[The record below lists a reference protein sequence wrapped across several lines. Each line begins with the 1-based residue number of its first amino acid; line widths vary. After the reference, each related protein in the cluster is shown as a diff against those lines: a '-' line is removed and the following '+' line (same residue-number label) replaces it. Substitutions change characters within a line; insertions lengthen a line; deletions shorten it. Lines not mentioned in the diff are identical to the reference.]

1 MIMKKIQS
9 NLNSSKSKLILWGLG
24 FLLAIGNHLPINAQE
39 ATSQAATTSK
49 EEPIYKYKDYDVI
62 DLGSLEVK
70 GEIMAPGDLTVAERD
85 KKNFDRRLLEKNNF
99 DLEIKREIE
108 NLR

>member
-1 MIMKKIQS
+1 MKT
-9 NLNSSKSKLILWGLG
+9 LTLT
-24 FLLAIGNHLPINAQE
+24 FLLLLSTTAAFAQDKK
-39 ATSQAATTSK
+39 SDVV
-49 EEPIYKYKDYDVI
+49 YKYKDYDVI

-70 GEIMAPGDLTVAERD
+70 GEIVAPGDLTVVEREKKDFD
-85 KKNFDRRLLEKNNF
+85 KRLLEKNNF

>member
-1 MIMKKIQS
+1 MKT
-9 NLNSSKSKLILWGLG
+9 LILT
-24 FLLAIGNHLPINAQE
+24 FLLLSSTAALAQD
-39 ATSQAATTSK
+39 K
-49 EEPIYKYKDYDVI
+49 KNDVVYKYKDYDVI

-70 GEIMAPGDLTVAERD
+70 GEIVAPGDLTVVEREKKDFD
-85 KKNFDRRLLEKNNF
+85 KRLLEKNNF

>member
-1 MIMKKIQS
+1 MKT
-9 NLNSSKSKLILWGLG
+9 LILT
-24 FLLAIGNHLPINAQE
+24 FLLLSSTTALAQD
-39 ATSQAATTSK
+39 K
-49 EEPIYKYKDYDVI
+49 KNDVVYKYKDYDVI

-70 GEIMAPGDLTVAERD
+70 GEIVAPGDLTVVEREKKDFD
-85 KKNFDRRLLEKNNF
+85 KRLLEKNNF

>member
-1 MIMKKIQS
+1 MKMN
-9 NLNSSKSKLILWGLG
+9 NLLITLV
-24 FLLAIGNHLPINAQE
+24 FLFSISTVFAQE
-39 ATSQAATTSK
+39 K
-49 EEPIYKYKDYDVI
+49 KGDVVYKYKDYDVI

-70 GEIMAPGDLTVAERD
+70 GEIVAPGDLTVAERE
-85 KKNFDRRLLEKNNF
+85 KKNFDRRLLEKTNF

>member
-1 MIMKKIQS
+1 MLLTS
-9 NLNSSKSKLILWGLG
+9 NIL
-24 FLLAIGNHLPINAQE
+24 AQE
-39 ATSQAATTSK
+39 TAKGSDVV
-49 EEPIYKYKDYDVI
+49 YKYKDYDVI

-70 GEIMAPGDLTVAERD
+70 GEIVAPGDLTVVERD
-85 KKNFDRRLLEKNNF
+85 KKDFDKRLLEKTNF

>member
-1 MIMKKIQS
+1 MNKI
-9 NLNSSKSKLILWGLG
+9 II
-24 FLLAIGNHLPINAQE
+24 LLAILSINSTYAQE
-39 ATSQAATTSK
+39 SK
-49 EEPIYKYKDYDVI
+49 GNDIVYKYKDYDVI

-70 GEIMAPGDLTVAERD
+70 GEIVAPGDLTVVERD
-85 KKNFDRRLLEKNNF
+85 KKEFDKRLLEKNNF

>member
-1 MIMKKIQS
+1 MNKILIIVFTIIVTTV
-9 NLNSSKSKLILWGLG
+9 NAEESKGSDVV
-24 FLLAIGNHLPINAQE
+24 
-39 ATSQAATTSK
+39 
-49 EEPIYKYKDYDVI
+49 YKYKDYDVI

-70 GEIMAPGDLTVAERD
+70 GEIVAPGDLTVVERD
-85 KKNFDRRLLEKNNF
+85 KKEFDKRLLEKNNF

>member
-1 MIMKKIQS
+1 MKTIITTI
-9 NLNSSKSKLILWGLG
+9 LLLTFSSLT
-24 FLLAIGNHLPINAQE
+24 LAQDKKNDVV
-39 ATSQAATTSK
+39 
-49 EEPIYKYKDYDVI
+49 YKYKDYDVI

-70 GEIMAPGDLTVAERD
+70 GEIVAPGDLTVVEREKKDFD
-85 KKNFDRRLLEKNNF
+85 KRLLEKNNF

>member
-1 MIMKKIQS
+1 MAILS
-9 NLNSSKSKLILWGLG
+9 FNSTYAQESKSNDIV
-24 FLLAIGNHLPINAQE
+24 
-39 ATSQAATTSK
+39 
-49 EEPIYKYKDYDVI
+49 YKYKDYDVI

-70 GEIMAPGDLTVAERD
+70 GEIVAPGDLTVVERD
-85 KKNFDRRLLEKNNF
+85 KKEFDKRLLEKNNF

>member
-1 MIMKKIQS
+1 MNKIIICLAILS
-9 NLNSSKSKLILWGLG
+9 FNSTYAQESKSNDIV
-24 FLLAIGNHLPINAQE
+24 
-39 ATSQAATTSK
+39 
-49 EEPIYKYKDYDVI
+49 YKYKDYDVI

-70 GEIMAPGDLTVAERD
+70 GEIVAPGDLTVVERD
-85 KKNFDRRLLEKNNF
+85 KKEFDKRLLEKNNF

>member
-1 MIMKKIQS
+1 MKT
-9 NLNSSKSKLILWGLG
+9 LILT
-24 FLLAIGNHLPINAQE
+24 FLLLSSTAALAQDKKSE
-39 ATSQAATTSK
+39 VV
-49 EEPIYKYKDYDVI
+49 YKYKDYDVI

-70 GEIMAPGDLTVAERD
+70 GEIVAPGDLTVVEREKKDFD
-85 KKNFDRRLLEKNNF
+85 KRLLEKNNF

>member
-1 MIMKKIQS
+1 MNKI
-9 NLNSSKSKLILWGLG
+9 LTIALIALTSI
-24 FLLAIGNHLPINAQE
+24 ANAQE
-39 ATSQAATTSK
+39 TKNS
-49 EEPIYKYKDYDVI
+49 EIVYKYKDYDVI

-70 GEIMAPGDLTVAERD
+70 GEIVAPGDLTVIERD
-85 KKNFDRRLLEKNNF
+85 KKEFDKRLLEKNNF

>member
-1 MIMKKIQS
+1 MKTIITTILLL
-9 NLNSSKSKLILWGLG
+9 NLSS
-24 FLLAIGNHLPINAQE
+24 LALAQD
-39 ATSQAATTSK
+39 K
-49 EEPIYKYKDYDVI
+49 KNDVVYKYKDYDVI

-70 GEIMAPGDLTVAERD
+70 GEIVAPGDLTVVEREKKDFD
-85 KKNFDRRLLEKNNF
+85 KRLLEKNNF

>member
-1 MIMKKIQS
+1 MNKFILTILFTIAQTS
-9 NLNSSKSKLILWGLG
+9 HAESQKSTDVL
-24 FLLAIGNHLPINAQE
+24 
-39 ATSQAATTSK
+39 
-49 EEPIYKYKDYDVI
+49 YKYKDYDVI

-70 GEIMAPGDLTVAERD
+70 GEIVAPGDLTVVERD
-85 KKNFDRRLLEKNNF
+85 KKEFDKRLLEKNNF

>member
-1 MIMKKIQS
+1 MKT
-9 NLNSSKSKLILWGLG
+9 LILI
-24 FLLAIGNHLPINAQE
+24 FLLLSSTTALAQD
-39 ATSQAATTSK
+39 K
-49 EEPIYKYKDYDVI
+49 KNDVVYKYKDYDVI

-70 GEIMAPGDLTVAERD
+70 GEIVAPGDLTVVEREKKDFD
-85 KKNFDRRLLEKNNF
+85 KRLLEKNNF